1 MEKTKP
7 INPVKQPSIEERLDF
22 MEKSFTGLNNVFKLY
37 VVYNDDEK
45 GFRKLL
51 EEKMNQSKKQAEE
64 EMDQVKKQAEV
75 KND

>member
-1 MEKTKP
+1 
-7 INPVKQPSIEERLDF
+7 